1 MKKITELREL
11 SVDELQLKVSENT
24 EELFNLRFQQAT
36 NRLENPMVIRKVRR
50 EIARLNSLITEKQ
63 PKEV

>member
-63 PKEV
+63 TKEV